1 MSNKLKKFKKEKII
15 KILNKAKVPVG
26 NVNSIGEALNH
37 VQTKSRKMIKSISG
51 EKFVRTP
58 ILYDNLKLSYKKIAP
73 ELGDSNLIIKKN
85 ILSNKFWE

>member
-1 MSNKLKKFKKEKII
+1 
-15 KILNKAKVPVG
+15 
-26 NVNSIGEALNH
+26 
-37 VQTKSRKMIKSISG
+37 MIKSISG

-73 ELGDSNLIIKKN
+73 ELGDSNLVIKKN